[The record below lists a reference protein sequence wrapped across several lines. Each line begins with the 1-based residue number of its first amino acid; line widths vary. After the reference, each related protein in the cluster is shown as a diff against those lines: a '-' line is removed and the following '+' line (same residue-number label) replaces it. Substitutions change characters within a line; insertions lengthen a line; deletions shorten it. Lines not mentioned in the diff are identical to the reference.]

1 MYSLAFS
8 HSPTCGDSWREGAE
22 LPGALSGKGSVERL
36 LDRQR
41 LVLEQGW
48 RYQNR
53 GKSRSQ
59 PRCSGQELNKL
70 SMVLLCFPCW
80 SLLGQAIQRS
90 KNIRKTQVIHQS
102 SYYRGEHC
110 EHETDPSPNTKK
122 KIYQWEASVDYP
134 KALRDLEKAMPA
146 IPILPISR

>member
-1 MYSLAFS
+1 MPCPGIMYSLAFS

-122 KIYQWEASVDYP
+122 KSTNGRLLLIT
-134 KALRDLEKAMPA
+134 R
-146 IPILPISR
+146 RH